1 MYESINDWVMHTLNG
16 NIKDV
21 WTKWR
26 VHDLVVVEWMHTLN
40 GRVHDLVNADIKR
53 KSSCW
58 RDDLIAITSIFGQ
71 AFFDLLMI

>member
-16 NIKDV
+16 
-21 WTKWR
+21 R

-71 AFFDLLMI
+71 SIFWSVGESLITE